1 MADIHNDA
9 MVKPMRAMGDV
20 TEDRMLKGGAH
31 VSEELLVQMSSA
43 FGLDVVRVGTDQLL
57 GMRLQA
63 GEREIATEMGH
74 ETLHVLGIYIHERD
88 VVDDVV
94 NVVVDDVD
102 DDANSRTLAMTSGSG
117 NRDGSPCKSYHII
130 SILSE

>member
-1 MADIHNDA
+1 
-9 MVKPMRAMGDV
+9 MRAMGDV

-43 FGLDVVRVGTDQLL
+43 IGLDVVRVGTDQLL

-94 NVVVDDVD
+94 NVVVDD
-102 DDANSRTLAMTSGSG
+102 ANSRTLAMTSGSG